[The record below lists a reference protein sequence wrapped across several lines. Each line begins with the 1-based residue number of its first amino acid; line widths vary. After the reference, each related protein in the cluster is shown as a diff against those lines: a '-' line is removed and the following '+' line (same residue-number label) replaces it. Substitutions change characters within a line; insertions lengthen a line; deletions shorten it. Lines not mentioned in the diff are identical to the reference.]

1 MGNKGTTQNQKEVN
15 RSPKISKLK
24 RRRSARID
32 KMLIKDQLR
41 RSKEFSI
48 LVFGNENISSGVL
61 INTLKRTKKYSQ
73 SKIEQLKPKV
83 ITNFLGPIVSTIR
96 SLDPESINENTKKS
110 SNYLK
115 SLTTYD
121 QMNYSKI
128 YKNLKTIW
136 KDQSVQKQCLNHHN
150 RNVIKYFFN
159 NYERYFSEE
168 FELTLDDVLIS
179 KNSYDSGVEKFNIK
193 IDGIK
198 LNIINVTKPI
208 MNGKWL
214 NIFDN
219 VNLIIYCAS
228 LTDYNRQSTQI
239 RNKNRLVET
248 IETFGSICRLEC
260 LNTIPITLFLGQ
272 KQSFY
277 RKLEKNKLSKF
288 FKGFRSD
295 GDSKRAL
302 GFIKK
307 KFLTEAKKV
316 STDRKIFDF
325 IIEDN
330 SLDEISDLFRIIS
343 NLIKQEVNKK

>member
-96 SLDPESINENTKKS
+96 SLDP
-110 SNYLK
+110 
-115 SLTTYD
+115 D
-121 QMNYSKI
+121 
-128 YKNLKTIW
+128 
-136 KDQSVQKQCLNHHN
+136 
-150 RNVIKYFFN
+150 FFN

-260 LNTIPITLFLGQ
+260 LKTIPITLFLGQ

-343 NLIKQEVNKK
+343 NLIRQEVNKN